1 MIIFEDITKRWR
13 IVTDIKKPV
22 ELRVFAGLELFCFPI
37 SVLTLVIVPFLILNH
52 FFWGYQIS
60 SFLNIVIK
68 IMLAAATGYITN
80 YIAVE
85 MLFKPYHKTK
95 RHILSVLTFGYWS
108 QGLIPRNKSKIGR
121 QLGDEAE
128 ILIPPDKIA
137 DDLCKMITGLF
148 ENDKNLESVEKAI
161 REFLLTKEDVIVSTC
176 QPIVENVC
184 VLKISE
190 FITEERVILIW
201 KELLKPKFTS
211 EETKTLI
218 VTRLVE
224 YVNAKVPDIIPSL
237 KEDVR
242 LIIYRFL
249 SRNELFQIIS
259 VAASVVGCANA
270 ARSLADNIV
279 DEAVD
284 WDEVSEKICNRIGS
298 GEVRNKLSDE
308 IVNVI
313 VKIERWLES
322 DEGVCKVQDF
332 VKLAREKMSDY
343 VLLWVKENFSKI
355 VRGAIRSEGIWEY
368 VRRKLMP
375 AVREPLE
382 IWLRGSGKDLVLA
395 KLNLSERISSAVNL
409 LSVEQFHERVNT
421 IAAQHLGAIQV
432 LGYFLGAIVGVGL
445 LAIS

>member
-1 MIIFEDITKRWR
+1 MLGEMKKRMA
-13 IVTDIKKPV
+13 IAFDSSKPC
-22 ELRVFAGLELFCFPI
+22 ELRVFACLELFCFPI
-37 SVLTLVIVPFLILNH
+37 SVLTLAIVPFLILNH
-52 FFWGYQIS
+52 FSWGYQVS
-60 SFLNIVIK
+60 SCLNIIIK

-85 MLFKPYHKTK
+85 MLFKPYYKSK
-95 RHILSVLTFGYWS
+95 RHALSILTFGYWS
-108 QGLIPRNKSKIGR
+108 QGLIPRNKNKIGK

-161 REFLLTKEDVIVSTC
+161 REFLVTKEDVIVSTC

-211 EETKTLI
+211 EETKTLM

-259 VAASVVGCANA
+259 AAASVVGCENA

-313 VKIERWLES
+313 VKIEQWLES

-368 VRRKLMP
+368 VRCKLMP
-375 AVREPLE
+375 AVKEPLE
-382 IWLRGSGKDLVLA
+382 IWLRGSGKDLVLS
-395 KLNLSERISSAVNL
+395 KLNLAERISSAVNL

-445 LAIS
+445 LAVG

>member
-1 MIIFEDITKRWR
+1 MRQK
-13 IVTDIKKPV
+13 
-22 ELRVFAGLELFCFPI
+22 
-37 SVLTLVIVPFLILNH
+37 FL
-52 FFWGYQIS
+52 S
-60 SFLNIVIK
+60 
-68 IMLAAATGYITN
+68 
-80 YIAVE
+80 
-85 MLFKPYHKTK
+85 
-95 RHILSVLTFGYWS
+95 
-108 QGLIPRNKSKIGR
+108 
-121 QLGDEAE
+121 
-128 ILIPPDKIA
+128 PPDKIA

-190 FITEERVILIW
+190 FITEERVVLIW

-211 EETKTLI
+211 EETKTLM

-242 LIIYRFL
+242 SIIYRFL

-259 VAASVVGCANA
+259 AAASVVGCENA

-284 WDEVSEKICNRIGS
+284 WDDVSEKICNRIGS

-313 VKIERWLES
+313 VKIEQWLES

-368 VRRKLMP
+368 VRCKLMP
-375 AVREPLE
+375 AVKEPLE

-445 LAIS
+445 LAVG

>member
-1 MIIFEDITKRWR
+1 MIIFEDMTKRWS
-13 IVTDIKKPV
+13 IVTDLKKPV
-22 ELRVFAGLELFCFPI
+22 ELRVFAGLELFCFPL
-37 SVLTLVIVPFLILNH
+37 SVLTLVTVPFLILNH
-52 FFWGYQIS
+52 FFWGYQVS
-60 SFLNIVIK
+60 SCLNIIIK

-95 RHILSVLTFGYWS
+95 RHVLSVLTFGYWS

-211 EETKTLI
+211 EETKTLM
-218 VTRLVE
+218 VARLVE

-259 VAASVVGCANA
+259 AAASVVGCENA

-313 VKIERWLES
+313 VKIEQWLES

-368 VRRKLMP
+368 VRCKLMP
-375 AVREPLE
+375 AVKEPLE
-382 IWLRGSGKDLVLA
+382 IWLRGSGKDLVLS
-395 KLNLSERISSAVNL
+395 KLNLAERISSAVNL

-445 LAIS
+445 LAVG

>member
-1 MIIFEDITKRWR
+1 MLGEMKKRMA
-13 IVTDIKKPV
+13 IAFDSSKPC
-22 ELRVFAGLELFCFPI
+22 ELRVFACLELFCFPI
-37 SVLTLVIVPFLILNH
+37 SVLTLTIVPFLIVNH
-52 FFWGYQIS
+52 FFWEYQIS
-60 SFLNIVIK
+60 SGLNIVIK

-85 MLFKPYHKTK
+85 MLFKPYYKSK
-95 RHILSVLTFGYWS
+95 RHVLSILTFGYWS
-108 QGLIPRNKSKIGR
+108 QGLIPRNKNKIGK

-148 ENDKNLESVEKAI
+148 EDNKNLESVETAI
-161 REFLLTKEDVIVSTC
+161 REFLVTKENVIVSTC

-184 VLKISE
+184 ALKINE
-190 FITEERVILIW
+190 FITEERVKLIW
-201 KELLKPKFTS
+201 NDLLKPKFAS

-218 VTRLVE
+218 VTKMVE

-237 KEDVR
+237 KEEVR
-242 LIIYRFL
+242 SIIYRFL
-249 SRNELFQIIS
+249 ARNELFQIIS
-259 VAASVVGCANA
+259 AAASVVGCVNA

-284 WDEVSEKICNRIGS
+284 WNEVSKKICDRIGS
-298 GEVRNKLSDE
+298 GEIRNKLRDE
-308 IVNVI
+308 IVNII
-313 VKIERWLES
+313 VKIEDWLES
-322 DEGVCKVQDF
+322 GDGSCKVQDF

-355 VRGAIRSEGIWEY
+355 VRGAIRSDGIWEY
-368 VRRKLMP
+368 VRCKLMP

-445 LAIS
+445 LAVG